1 MHGSSASMDADAGVG
16 HNPPTLLQ
24 MSISRESD
32 TTTTSEISVFED
44 SIMSPEITDRNDVN
58 DSNEDSLYSP
68 EERQYNKLKKVQE
81 LSVVAETTTS
91 TPPQRRRPHS
101 PRRQAHST
109 SKFYVDGLSNNGLS
123 GINTR
128 KISVP
133 ARHHLPKSEKERVRK
148 VKYSCF
154 IFFYTDKKVSLMK
167 RSLFGFYVGLL
178 LTPIILS
185 FNSYFHDT
193 FCYHEQ
199 Y

>member
-1 MHGSSASMDADAGVG
+1 MDADAGVG

-32 TTTTSEISVFED
+32 TTSEISVFED
-44 SIMSPEITDRNDVN
+44 SIMSPEITDRNCLN
-58 DSNEDSLYSP
+58 NSNEDNLYSP
-68 EERQYNKLKKVQE
+68 EERQYNKLKRVQE
-81 LSVVAETTTS
+81 LSVVAETTTITTG
-91 TPPQRRRPHS
+91 TPPQHRRPHS

-154 IFFYTDKKVSLMK
+154 IFFYTDEKVSLMK
-167 RSLFGFYVGLL
+167 
-178 LTPIILS
+178 
-185 FNSYFHDT
+185 
-193 FCYHEQ
+193 
-199 Y
+199 

>member
-1 MHGSSASMDADAGVG
+1 MDADAGVG

-32 TTTTSEISVFED
+32 TTTASEISVFED
-44 SIMSPEITDRNDVN
+44 SIMSPEIHVTDRNGVN

-154 IFFYTDKKVSLMK
+154 IFFYTDEKVSLMK

-178 LTPIILS
+178 LTPNYFII
-185 FNSYFHDT
+185 HDT

>member
-1 MHGSSASMDADAGVG
+1 MDADAGVN

-44 SIMSPEITDRNDVN
+44 SMSPVITDRNGLN
-58 DSNEDSLYSP
+58 DTSEDSLYSP
-68 EERQYNKLKKVQE
+68 EERQYAKLKKVQE
-81 LSVVAETTTS
+81 LSVVAETTTAATN

-109 SKFYVDGLSNNGLS
+109 SKFYVDGLSNHAIS

-148 VKYSCF
+148 VK
-154 IFFYTDKKVSLMK
+154 
-167 RSLFGFYVGLL
+167 
-178 LTPIILS
+178 
-185 FNSYFHDT
+185 
-193 FCYHEQ
+193 
-199 Y
+199 